1 MKKTQICIVLILGLL
16 IVFQFSISVN
26 SEGLENEINLG
37 YEEDT
42 EERIETDFQYE
53 SVGLSSK
60 YDPRE
65 TGIYTEINHQEGM
78 TICWMYGTIATAEQ
92 NVMKNFGRKF
102 NISELHGVVA
112 LSDSIKKT
120 RMTYDDT
127 GYYTSGPIRSGTKAM
142 ALQYATNW
150 NSPIFDDD
158 TYNWFANVEENDYP
172 KEIFTNNQFAQHH
185 NMINIT
191 QNEEQF
197 SESESLIRV
206 TGAKYITKN
215 KDSIKYAVYNFGAVQ
230 IDLYIDSNGKENHAN
245 GDQAYY
251 SNLAMANHAVT
262 IVGWDDNYSVENFK
276 AGNRPQNDGAWLVKN
291 SSGTDFQNTG
301 YIWVSYET
309 VSLNNPMT
317 ITGVKRGSDQDVEY
331 MLSYDYLPIKSGKH
345 TSSTV
350 YLTNVYDL
358 SSRLDDYNEINQIMF
373 YYKVSGECTYNTRVI
388 PFDNSLPQQINQY
401 SVLATGQLSGEGYLT
416 KQLTTPY
423 SINEEYDN
431 VAIVLEMV
439 PASNSTI
446 IHLPTESHT
455 KGNYSI
461 NPNESFYYID
471 SGGNSSLIWIDN
483 ANDSSFTNDAG
494 GNYCIRPVLHNSLSN
509 NHYVNISPS
518 QTTNSGTDICI
529 SIDSDS
535 TLFSIRDSTNRVLYE
550 GVDYFIENQCVIITS
565 SYVDAIKNRNT
576 TLYFDFNNE
585 MSSSFLILK
594 RPTN

>member
-1 MKKTQICIVLILGLL
+1 MKKSKICIILILGLL

-65 TGIYTEINHQEGM
+65 TGIYTEINNQVG
-78 TICWMYGTIATAEQ
+78 TSICWMYGTIATAEQ

-102 NISELHGVVA
+102 NISELHGAVA

-127 GYYTSGPIRSGTKAM
+127 GYYTSGPIRAGTKAM
-142 ALQYATNW
+142 ALQYVTNW

-158 TYNWFANVEENDYP
+158 TYNWFANVKENDYP

-251 SNLAMANHAVT
+251 STSAMANHAVT

-291 SSGTDFQNTG
+291 SYGTNFQNTG

-358 SSRLDDYNEINQIMF
+358 SSWLDDYNEINQIMF
-373 YYKVSGECTYNTRVI
+373 YYKVSGECTYNIRVI

-401 SVLATGQLSGEGYLT
+401 SVLATGQLSGEGYIT

-423 SINEEYDN
+423 SLNEEYDN

-439 PASNSTI
+439 PASNSTKI
-446 IHLPTESHT
+446 YLPTESHT

-471 SGGNSSLIWIDN
+471 SGGNSSLIWVDN
-483 ANDSSFTNDAG
+483 ANDSSFTNDTG

-565 SYVDAIKNRNT
+565 SYVDAMKNRNT